1 MLDDLKIGR
10 DPDFVIGAE
19 WRRGTL
25 PPGRLGWRQAHEIR
39 REAMELATA
48 AQTLQR
54 GAAGALDIDVDL
66 GGGRRLTGTVAPLW
80 QDRTVTVTY
89 SKLGAKHRLQAWV
102 TLVALAAGAPGR
114 EWEAYCI
121 GRGRRSGV
129 DAMGY
134 QPPKQPL
141 SVLRELV
148 AIYDAGRREPLPLPL
163 KTSLEWARARQFD
176 DPVPER
182 GAESEWR
189 FEKDGAEYAEAWG
202 PAAPLQVLLDPPR
215 PDEPVVLGETTRL
228 GAYASRLWRP
238 LLDAER
244 RI

>member
-1 MLDDLKIGR
+1 M
-10 DPDFVIGAE
+10 
-19 WRRGTL
+19 
-25 PPGRLGWRQAHEIR
+25 
-39 REAMELATA
+39 
-48 AQTLQR
+48 
-54 GAAGALDIDVDL
+54 
-66 GGGRRLTGTVAPLW
+66 
-80 QDRTVTVTY
+80 TVTY

-121 GRGRRSGV
+121 GRGPRGGV
-129 DAMGY
+129 HAMGY
-134 QPPKQPL
+134 RPPEQPL
-141 SVLRELV
+141 SVLRDLV
-148 AIYDAGRREPLPLPL
+148 AIYDAGRCEPLPLPL

-189 FEKDGAEYAEAWG
+189 FEKDGAEHVEVWG

-215 PDEPVVLGETTRL
+215 PDEVAVRGETTRL
-228 GAYASRLWRP
+228 SAYASRLWQP